1 MSEYRHNMPD
11 WRVTLEGTDLTGKL
25 RPRLVSLSLSEKRD
39 DEADQLDIVLE
50 DTDGGLALPRP
61 GAVLTLALGWKQGR
75 DVTPGLVGKG
85 SFKVDEIEHS
95 GPPDEIRLRARSAD
109 FTSAV
114 RLRREQNW
122 HETTLGAVLSDVAG
136 RNGLSAR
143 IAPELAA
150 VAVPTLY
157 QSRESDTALLRR
169 LGTEHDAVATIKA
182 GCLIFTRKGAGT
194 TPGGKP
200 IPLLT
205 IHRKEGDRHRW
216 SRQTQD
222 EKAGVTAYW
231 HDTGE
236 AKRQSVTVGEKQGAK
251 RLRRTFASEAEA
263 KRAALAERD
272 RLKRSP
278 ATLDLQLAFGRPD
291 AYPEQ
296 RVKVSGFKPEIDAA
310 TWLITEVSHRLD
322 SNGGFTTDLRMET
335 AP

>member
-1 MSEYRHNMPD
+1 MSEYRHTMPD
-11 WRVTLEGTDLTGKL
+11 WRVTLEGRDLTGKL
-25 RPRLVSLSLSEKRD
+25 RPRLVSLSLSEKRG

-95 GPPDEIRLRARSAD
+95 GPPDTITLRARAAD
-109 FTSAV
+109 FTSAI
-114 RLRREQNW
+114 RLRREQSW
-122 HETTLGAVLSDVAG
+122 HDTTLGAVLSDVAG
-136 RNGLSAR
+136 RNGLTAR
-143 IAPELAA
+143 IAPDLASIG
-150 VAVPTLY
+150 VPTLC

-169 LGTEHDAVATIKA
+169 LGAEHDAVATIKA
-182 GCLIFTRKGAGT
+182 GCLIFSRKGTGT
-194 TPGGKP
+194 TPSGKP
-200 IPLLT
+200 IPLLSL
-205 IHRKEGDRHRW
+205 HRKDGDRHRW
-216 SRQTQD
+216 SRQTQE
-222 EKAGVTAYW
+222 EKPGVTAYW
-231 HDTGE
+231 HDKGE

-251 RLRRTFASEAEA
+251 RLRKTFASEAEA
-263 KRAALAERD
+263 QRAAIAERD
-272 RLKRSP
+272 RLKRMP

-322 SNGGFTTDLRMET
+322 SNSGFTTDLKMET

>member
-1 MSEYRHNMPD
+1 MSDYRHNMPD
-11 WRVTLEGTDLTGKL
+11 WRVTLEGADLTGKL

-39 DEADQLDIVLE
+39 EEADQLDIVLE
-50 DTDGGLALPRP
+50 DADGGLALPRP

-75 DVTPGLVGKG
+75 DVAPGLVGKG

-95 GPPDEIRLRARSAD
+95 GPPDQITLRARSAD
-109 FTSAV
+109 FTSAI
-114 RLRREQNW
+114 RLRREQSW
-122 HETTLGAVLSDVAG
+122 HDTTLGAVLSDIAG

-143 IAPELAA
+143 IASELARIG
-150 VAVPTLY
+150 VPTLC

-169 LGTEHDAVATIKA
+169 LGAEHDAVATIKA
-182 GCLIFTRKGAGT
+182 GCLLFTRKGAGT
-194 TPGGKP
+194 TASGAVLPV
-200 IPLLT
+200 LT
-205 IHRKEGDRHRW
+205 LRRRDGDRHRW
-216 SRQTQD
+216 ARQIQD
-222 EKAGVTAYW
+222 EQPGVTAYW
-231 HDTGE
+231 HDKDEG
-236 AKRQSVTVGEKQGAK
+236 KRQSVTVGEKQGAK

-263 KRAALAERD
+263 QRAAIAERD
-272 RLKRSP
+272 RLKRMP
-278 ATLDLQLAFGRPD
+278 ATLDLTLALGRAD